1 MTYNALRRDMVGLVL
16 AGLLVLVAV
25 PTAGYAQATGD
36 TSPTG
41 QTVRSSG
48 QVATTD
54 DDDDGMDLGW
64 LGLLGLAGLLG
75 LRRRDPDH
83 VHHVDTRPTTRP

>member
-1 MTYNALRRDMVGLVL
+1 MTYKDLRRDIAGMML
-16 AGLLVLVAV
+16 AGLVALVSV
-25 PTAGYAQATGD
+25 PAAGHAQVTGD
-36 TSPTG
+36 TAR
-41 QTVRSSG
+41 QMEQSSG

-75 LRRRDPDH
+75 LRRRETVDRI
-83 VHHVDTRPTTRP
+83 DTRPARP

>member
-1 MTYNALRRDMVGLVL
+1 MTYKDLRRDVAGMML
-16 AGLLVLVAV
+16 AGLLVLVSVPAV
-25 PTAGYAQATGD
+25 GHAQVTGD
-36 TSPTG
+36 TGRQLG
-41 QTVRSSG
+41 QSSG

-75 LRRRDPDH
+75 LRRRET
-83 VHHVDTRPTTRP
+83 VNRIDTRPARP